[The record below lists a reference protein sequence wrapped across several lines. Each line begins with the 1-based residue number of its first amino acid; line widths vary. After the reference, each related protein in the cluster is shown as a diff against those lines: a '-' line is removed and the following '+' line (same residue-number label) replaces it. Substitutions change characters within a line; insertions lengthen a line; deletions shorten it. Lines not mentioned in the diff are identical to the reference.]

1 MLLIRSVNFPDNKM
15 KGIVNNEGSEDNS
28 CMSNSEECGNIVD
41 ICPKIGETAKP
52 GSAFK
57 AEIDHI
63 PKSVI
68 KRYSPLSSFYF
79 HNHIFFMLAFSKTII
94 TFECLPVLF

>member
-41 ICPKIGETAKP
+41 ICPKIGETARP

-63 PKSVI
+63 HLRMFTGTI
-68 KRYSPLSSFYF
+68 L
-79 HNHIFFMLAFSKTII
+79 IF
-94 TFECLPVLF
+94 

>member
-15 KGIVNNEGSEDNS
+15 KGIVNSEGSEDNS

-41 ICPKIGETAKP
+41 ICPKIGETARP
-52 GSAFK
+52 GNAFK

-63 PKSVI
+63 
-68 KRYSPLSSFYF
+68 PLSSFYF

>member
-15 KGIVNNEGSEDNS
+15 KGIVNSEGSEDNS

-41 ICPKIGETAKP
+41 IYPKIGETARP
-52 GSAFK
+52 GNAFK

-68 KRYSPLSSFYF
+68 KGIVPCPVP
-79 HNHIFFMLAFSKTII
+79 IFII
-94 TFECLPVLF
+94 TSFLCLHFQKQ